1 MPCPL
6 HAVAGGAR
14 RRESVSISVRPA
26 PGEGTAGQVPRAGW
40 QLAQS
45 DCHLLTAS
53 TLHPCL
59 QSSLS
64 SPSTLPA
71 RSTRRTYSRLSVCL
85 CLCRSVCLTSPP
97 TPPPLPT
104 DFSVPSL
111 LPSASSLP
119 VSVDLFFCRS
129 RVLAICLSVC
139 LSACLTISLS
149 ILSVSLLFLLNNDNN
164 QVPPAV
170 RFQSCCAVRYQG
182 CIAVQFQS
190 PGMYCREIP
199 GL

>member
-40 QLAQS
+40 QFAQS
-45 DCHLLTAS
+45 VFHLLTAS
-53 TLHPCL
+53 TLPPGPPPPCL

-85 CLCRSVCLTSPP
+85 SVSASADQSVSPPPNSPPPFPPTSLSPLFFPPPHLFLSLLISFSVDLEFWLSVCLSDYLSFHSVCLTS
-97 TPPPLPT
+97 
-104 DFSVPSL
+104 F
-111 LPSASSLP
+111 P
-119 VSVDLFFCRS
+119 VK
-129 RVLAICLSVC
+129 
-139 LSACLTISLS
+139 
-149 ILSVSLLFLLNNDNN
+149 
-164 QVPPAV
+164 
-170 RFQSCCAVRYQG
+170 
-182 CIAVQFQS
+182 
-190 PGMYCREIP
+190 
-199 GL
+199 